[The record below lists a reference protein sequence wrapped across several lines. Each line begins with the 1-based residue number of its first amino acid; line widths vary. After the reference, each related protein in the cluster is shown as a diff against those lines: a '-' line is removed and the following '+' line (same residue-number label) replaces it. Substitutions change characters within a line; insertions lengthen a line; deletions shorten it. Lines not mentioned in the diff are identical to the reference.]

1 MVLDR
6 REIDAHKVLW
16 KKFWQH
22 LQKIRN
28 MKLKTAHGGKT
39 G

>member
-1 MVLDR
+1 ML
-6 REIDAHKVLW
+6 IKCCG

-22 LQKIRN
+22 LQKIRK